1 MATLKNLLS
10 TKTDQQ
16 LLYYIHHPEKH
27 TEEGVAAAL
36 EELRARA
43 VAVPENIDVVLSEKT
58 KVLRAKRNPLS
69 QKEKD
74 DLFRQTLIFSVCYV
88 SLATICVLF
97 VKTASVVIAGLL
109 SIGVLLTLPVSA
121 ISLTIVHGESYEVT
135 TVLIVQLL
143 HFLGFWFFSYNILFS
158 IRRWQKS

>member
-16 LLYYIHHPEKH
+16 LLYYIHYPEKH

-36 EELRARA
+36 EELRSRGL
-43 VAVPENIDVVLSEKT
+43 VLPENIDLVLNEKT
-58 KVLRAKRNPLS
+58 QVLRAKRNPLS

-88 SLATICVLF
+88 GLATVCVLF

-121 ISLTIVHGESYEVT
+121 ISLTIVHGESYEVF
-135 TVLIVQLL
+135 TVLIVQFL
-143 HFLGFWFFSYNILFS
+143 HFFGFWFFSYNVLFS